1 MNDSMSDSMNDKAE
15 RAQPLAGLLMVEI
28 GSSVAAPFG
37 AQVFADLGATVLKVE
52 TKGAGDDA
60 RHWGPPFWH
69 GAGAV
74 FQTLNRNKRS
84 AAIDLK
90 DAVECAALTQ
100 FILDKAD
107 VVLQNMRPGLIEKF
121 GLDAAS
127 LRARKPSLIYCN
139 IGAFGSTGPMREL
152 PGYDPLMQAFA
163 GLMSITGE
171 EGRAPIRVSPSIV
184 DMTTGMW
191 GVIGILCALRQRDAT
206 GQGCVI
212 DTSLFETAMG
222 WMNFAA
228 ANYLASG
235 KVPKRTGSEQT
246 MLVPY
251 KAYRASDGYMV
262 IAAGND
268 SLFRRLAEALGH
280 PEWVSD
286 ERFRTN
292 PDRVKHREAV
302 NQAIDEVV
310 AGNTRAH
317 WTGVLNRAG
326 VPCGPTQTTDEVLE
340 HPQTRAV
347 EIMQKTPDGAMQFVG
362 LPIKFDGVR
371 PAIRSNPPKLG
382 EHNDDVTGKGD
393 R

>member
-1 MNDSMSDSMNDKAE
+1 MSAAKAPML
-15 RAQPLAGLLMVEI
+15 PLAGLVMVEV

-69 GAGAV
+69 GAGAA

-90 DAVECAALTQ
+90 DATELAALTR
-100 FILDKAD
+100 FIVDHAD
-107 VVLQNMRPGLIEKF
+107 VVLQNMRPGLIEKYR
-121 GLDAAS
+121 LDAAS
-127 LRARKPSLIYCN
+127 LRARKPGLIYCN

-222 WMNFAA
+222 WMNFSA

-235 KVPKRTGSEQT
+235 KVPRRSGSEQA

-268 SLFRRLAEALGH
+268 SLFRRLAQALGH
-280 PEWVSD
+280 PEWID
-286 ERFRTN
+286 DARFRTN
-292 PDRVKHREAV
+292 PDRVKNREAI
-302 NQAIDEVV
+302 NQAIDDVV

-317 WTGVLNRAG
+317 WTEVLNRAG
-326 VPCGPTQTTDEVLE
+326 VPCGPTQTTDEVLA

-347 EIMQKTPDGAMQFVG
+347 EIMQKTPDGTMEFVG

-382 EHNDDVTGKGD
+382 EHTDDVLKGAK
-393 R
+393 

>member
-1 MNDSMSDSMNDKAE
+1 MSAQVESV
-15 RAQPLAGLLMVEI
+15 QPLAGLVMVEI

-69 GAGAV
+69 GAGAA

-90 DAVECAALTQ
+90 DQVELSALTR
-100 FILDKAD
+100 FILEKAD

-127 LRARKPSLIYCN
+127 LRAHKPGLIYCN

-184 DMTTGMW
+184 DMTTGLW
-191 GVIGILCALRQRDAT
+191 GVIGILCALRTRDET
-206 GQGCVI
+206 GKGCVI

-222 WMNFAA
+222 WMNFAT

-235 KVPKRTGSEQT
+235 KVPRRSGSEQA

-262 IAAGND
+262 IGAGND
-268 SLFRRLAEALGH
+268 SLFRRVAQALGH
-280 PEWVSD
+280 PEWID
-286 ERFRTN
+286 DARFRTN
-292 PDRVKHREAV
+292 SDRVKNRELI
-302 NQAIDEVV
+302 NQAIDDVV

-317 WTGVLNRAG
+317 WAEVLNRAG
-326 VPCGPTQTTDEVLE
+326 VPCGPTQTTDEVLA

-347 EIMQKTPDGAMQFVG
+347 EIMQKTPDGTMDLVG

-382 EHNDDVTGKGD
+382 EHTDDVLKGAK
-393 R
+393 